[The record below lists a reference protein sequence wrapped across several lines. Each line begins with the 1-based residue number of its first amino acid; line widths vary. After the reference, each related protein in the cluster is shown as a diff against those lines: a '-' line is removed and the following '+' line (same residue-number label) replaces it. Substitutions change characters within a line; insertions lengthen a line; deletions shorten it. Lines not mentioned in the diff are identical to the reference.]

1 VVGRAWICQLYDL
14 ECCLGS
20 HTLKWPVGVVFIA
33 TNQIVAVGE
42 GCWRW
47 AHQTVRCATRQ
58 CPVRHRT
65 VSGVP
70 PRHLVVRA
78 WSWSTVGGFVLMWH
92 RTVWCHTGQSGAPL
106 TNCSD
111 FCCVHCAA
119 LFPVRVDRC
128 AQIAVAPLVHR
139 TVRWHTR

>member
-1 VVGRAWICQLYDL
+1 VVGRAWICQLYDS

-33 TNQIVAVGE
+33 TNQIVAIGE

-47 AHQTVRCATRQ
+47 AH
-58 CPVRHRT
+58 RT
-65 VSGVP
+65 VSSEP

-78 WSWSTVGGFVLMWH
+78 WSWSTVRGSVLMWH
-92 RTVWCHTGQSGAPL
+92 RTVQCYTRQSGAPL

-111 FCCVHCAA
+111 FCRVHCSV
-119 LFPVRVDRC
+119 LFTVRVDRC
-128 AQIAVAPLVHR
+128 VQIVVAPLLHR
-139 TVRWHTR
+139 TVRWHTGQSGEL